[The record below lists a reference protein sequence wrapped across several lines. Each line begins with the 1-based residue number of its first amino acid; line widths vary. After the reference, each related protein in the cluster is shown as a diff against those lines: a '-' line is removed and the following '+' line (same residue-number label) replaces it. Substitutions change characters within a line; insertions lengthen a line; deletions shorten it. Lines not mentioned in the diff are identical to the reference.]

1 MAFIKTSKTQNETL
15 VSFLRGKNRGLT
27 ALQARALFGIGNL
40 RARMS
45 ELRQT
50 GYRVRTSQNKSGKTV
65 YFISR
70 RMAWQA

>member
-70 RMAWQA
+70 RMAWQS